1 MLLQVL
7 ISGIA
12 LGSVYALLALSMV
25 FIWKTT
31 GVLNF
36 AQGEMA
42 MGTTCFAYTAMVSFH
57 LPYWVAFVSALAL
70 GLILGIVVE
79 RVIRLIPP
87 TDFLAVIVVT
97 IGAYFVIHSGASL
110 IWGHEVWPFPSPFS
124 SDQIYIWKVA
134 ISPINI
140 WIFGVMVLLTGGLFT
155 FLNFTTLGIQLRAAC
170 QDQIAAILMG
180 ISSKKVLSLSWV
192 IGSIVGAIS
201 GVLIAPLI
209 HLHVFMMGDVL
220 LKSFAAAVLGG
231 INSLLGAIVGGLVL
245 GVVSNLFGAYVGT
258 EYQDSLAFLII
269 IIVLLIMPNGIMGRP
284 EAKRV

>member
-1 MLLQVL
+1 MLPQVL

-12 LGSVYALLALSMV
+12 LGAVYALLALSMV

-42 MGTTCFAYTAMVSFH
+42 MVTTCFAYTAMVSFH
-57 LPYWVAFVSALAL
+57 LPYWVAFLLALAL
-70 GLILGIVVE
+70 GLLLGIIVE
-79 RVIRLIPP
+79 RVIRLLPP
-87 TDFLAVIVVT
+87 TDFLAIIVVT

-110 IWGHEVWPFPSPFS
+110 IWGHEVWPFPSPFAS
-124 SDQIYIWKVA
+124 EQISLWEVA

-140 WIFGVMVLLTGGLFT
+140 WIFGVMLLLTAALFT
-155 FLNFTTLGIQLRAAC
+155 FLNYTTLGIQIRAAC

-180 ISSKKVLSLSWV
+180 ISDKKVFSMSWA
-192 IGSIVGAIS
+192 IGSVVGAIA
-201 GVLIAPLI
+201 GILIAPLI

-231 INSLLGAIVGGLVL
+231 INSLPGAIVGGLVL
-245 GVVSNLFGAYVGT
+245 GVVTNLFGAYIGT